1 MSEMDLEELIATRI
15 LNGLDDGMYEDEKLK
30 EYIKIYEDLKRNRD
44 TIKKIEPDFF
54 FEVVGEILKD
64 YERCLERE
72 SKNKFY
78 LSSQEKEDL
87 IDFAE
92 LLRPEQT
99 YYKRLIKKMVNG
111 YSGYKIDKEGDRI

>member
-15 LNGLDDGMYEDEKLK
+15 LNGKDDGLYEKERLNEYKDFYKDIEKNRQ
-30 EYIKIYEDLKRNRD
+30 YIANID
-44 TIKKIEPDFF
+44 IDFF
-54 FEVVGEILKD
+54 FTFIGKILKD

-99 YYKRLIKKMVNG
+99 YYKRLIKKIVNG
-111 YSGYKIDKEGDRI
+111 YSGYKTDKEGDRI

>member
-30 EYIKIYEDLKRNRD
+30 EYIKIYEDLKRNRN

-54 FEVVGEILKD
+54 FEVVGGILKD
-64 YERCLERE
+64 YERCLKRE

-111 YSGYKIDKEGDRI
+111 YSEYKTDKEGDRI

>member
-54 FEVVGEILKD
+54 FEVVGGILKD
-64 YERCLERE
+64 YERCLKRE

-111 YSGYKIDKEGDRI
+111 YSEYKTDKEGDRI

>member
-54 FEVVGEILKD
+54 FEVVGGILKD

-99 YYKRLIKKMVNG
+99 YYKRLIKKMVNE
-111 YSGYKIDKEGDRI
+111 YSGYKTDKEGDRI